1 MSGANLAPEV
11 EAELEAAVAGLH
23 CELVHAEWKGGTL
36 RLFVDREGGVTLED
50 CERVSRGVSPLLDA
64 LQFGNGRYVLEV
76 SSPGLDRG
84 LYKAR
89 DFERFAGRLARVQF
103 VNPETARK
111 RTVVGRLGT
120 FPGGG
125 EGEVELVDQDTGELH
140 RISLRNITTARL
152 EIEL

>member
-1 MSGANLAPEV
+1 MNGARLDSEL
-11 EAELEAAVAGLH
+11 EAELEAAVSGLQ
-23 CELVHAEWKGGTL
+23 CELVHAEWKGGIL

-50 CERVSRGVSPLLDA
+50 CERVARAVSPLLDA
-64 LQFGNGRYVLEV
+64 LEFGKGRYTLEV

-84 LYKAR
+84 LYKPR
-89 DFERFAGRLARVQF
+89 DFERFTGRLARIQF

-111 RTVVGRLGT
+111 RTVIGRLGA
-120 FPGGG
+120 FSAAG
-125 EGEVELVDQDTGELH
+125 EGEVELVDRDNGELH

>member
-84 LYKAR
+84 LYKPR
-89 DFERFAGRLARVQF
+89 DFERFAGRLARIQF

-111 RTVVGRLGT
+111 RTVVGRLGA
-120 FPGGG
+120 FSGAG
-125 EGEVELVDQDTGELH
+125 EGEVELVDRDNGELH
-140 RISLRNITTARL
+140 RISLRDITTARL